1 MTRKSI
7 LVAVAVVAAI
17 GALIAFQFAGRARS
31 GAAGGQPQT
40 LTIASIAYPHE
51 GQQRYQGQIAIIQE
65 QGWLEQQLA
74 KRGVKLVWF
83 PVPTAVGGPLINE
96 GFAGKRIDFASYG
109 DFPAIIAKSGGVDL
123 RLIVPNGR
131 GQNAYLVVRKGLN
144 ARTIA
149 DLKGKRIA
157 LHRGR
162 PWELPFAKLLD
173 ANGLTLKD
181 FRILNINPPASHAA
195 LASGDVDAVFLLSD
209 AYLLEK
215 KGVGRIIW
223 STKEAPADWKMRAE
237 LFGRGDFVDA
247 HPDLTAIV
255 AEAYLR
261 AAYWSSLPENR
272 QRVNEISARAE
283 TPLDVVEA
291 DQNDPRVAW
300 KDRFSPLFD
309 DFMVD
314 HYRNVADY
322 TYRQGLVRNKVDVD
336 RFLEPRFAKEA
347 LQRLNLATYWQA
359 TTNQASAAADAG
371 RQGS

>member
-1 MTRKSI
+1 VT
-7 LVAVAVVAAI
+7 VAVLAAI
-17 GALIAFQFAGRARS
+17 GALIAFRFAGPARS
-31 GAAGGQPQT
+31 GSAGGRPQT

-65 QGWLEQQLA
+65 QGWLDEQLA

-123 RLIVPNGR
+123 RLIAPNGR

-144 ARTIA
+144 ARTVA

-173 ANGLTLKD
+173 ANGLSLKD

-209 AYLLEK
+209 AYLLEQ
-215 KGVGRIIW
+215 KGIGRIIW
-223 STKEAPADWKMRAE
+223 STKQAPADWKMRAE

-247 HPDLTAIV
+247 HPDLTNIV
-255 AEAYLR
+255 VEAYLR
-261 AAYWSSLPENR
+261 AAHWSSLPENR

-283 TPLDVVEA
+283 TPLSVVEA
-291 DQNDPRVAW
+291 EQNEPRVAW

-309 DFMVD
+309 EFMVS

-322 TYRQGLVRNKVDVD
+322 TYRQGLVRTKVDID
-336 RFLEPRFAKEA
+336 HLLEPRFAQEA
-347 LQRLNLATYWQA
+347 LQRLKLEKYWQPSPGAIDA
-359 TTNQASAAADAG
+359 TQAATSG
-371 RQGS
+371 KSGS